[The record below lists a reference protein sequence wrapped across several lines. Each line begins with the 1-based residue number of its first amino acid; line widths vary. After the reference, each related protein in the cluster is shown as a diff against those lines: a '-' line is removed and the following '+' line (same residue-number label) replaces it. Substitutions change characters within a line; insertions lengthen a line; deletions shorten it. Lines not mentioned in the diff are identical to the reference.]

1 MQIPSDQVPTSDEE
15 VFDAVEDKVSPM
27 EKSLRQELATLHE
40 RLLAALAEINIQEN
54 LVKKHVKVAEE
65 AVAGKKISSSYVFV
79 MATIKSTMLKC
90 HM

>member
-15 VFDAVEDKVSPM
+15 VFDAVEDKISAK
-27 EKSLRQELATLHE
+27 EKSLHQELATLHE

-65 AVAGKKISSSYVFV
+65 AVAGMKIS
-79 MATIKSTMLKC
+79 
-90 HM
+90 

>member
-1 MQIPSDQVPTSDEE
+1 MQIPSDQVATSDEE
-15 VFDAVEDKVSPM
+15 VFDAVDDKVSAM

-65 AVAGKKISSSYVFV
+65 AVAGKNIFSPHIFV
-79 MATIKSTMLKC
+79 MATINSTM
-90 HM
+90 

>member
-1 MQIPSDQVPTSDEE
+1 MQIPSDQVATSDEE
-15 VFDAVEDKVSPM
+15 VFDAVDDKASAM

-65 AVAGKKISSSYVFV
+65 AVAGKNISSPHIFV
-79 MATIKSTMLKC
+79 MATINSTM
-90 HM
+90 